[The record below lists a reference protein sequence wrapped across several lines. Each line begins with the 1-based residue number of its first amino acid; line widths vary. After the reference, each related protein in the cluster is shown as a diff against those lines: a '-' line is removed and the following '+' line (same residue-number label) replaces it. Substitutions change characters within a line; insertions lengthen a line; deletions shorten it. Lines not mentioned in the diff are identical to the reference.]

1 MQKDSIPFY
10 ALLLGLGCL
19 AVTGTNTLAL
29 GLSDVPPAVQ
39 KTIGANSGG
48 RTVSTIER
56 KEDNGAVTYEVETT
70 AKDGEEWE
78 LTVVEDGTLL
88 SIEIPPAELPVA
100 VQTAVTS
107 QLGQGRMEGVE
118 KLLDDGQT
126 TYQVGIAAPSG
137 DERDFTF
144 GEDGTLISEE
154 VHLAELSPGLQTAIT
169 ALVGKGALEGIDKT
183 FNHDETTYEAT
194 MTTPAGQ
201 ERNFTLSETGTLLSE
216 EVSLA
221 ELPPKIQTAIKAQ
234 VGKGKL
240 EGIDETF
247 NTAAITYEATVMAPD
262 GQEGN
267 VTISALGNL
276 LSQEV
281 TLADVP
287 PEVQTAI
294 NAEVGQGKLEGI
306 DKTFS
311 FGKITYAGTRT
322 TPGGQERDFI
332 VSAQGVLLSHEVS
345 LEEVPSAVQATIN
358 QTIGDGKILA
368 VDQIYMIA
376 RHAVRYKIDGQ
387 KDGKPVTFNIGPR
400 GNVSAVEDDE

>member
-19 AVTGTNTLAL
+19 AVLGTNTLAL
-29 GLSDVPPAVQ
+29 GLPDMPPAVQ
-39 KTIGANSGG
+39 KTIGSNSAG

-56 KEDNGAVTYEVETT
+56 KDDDGAVTYEVETT

-78 LTVVEDGTLL
+78 LTVAEDGTLL

-107 QLGQGRMEGVE
+107 QLGQGKMEGVE

-154 VHLAELSPGLQTAIT
+154 VNLAELTPDLQTAIT
-169 ALVGKGALEGIDKT
+169 TLVGKGALEGIDKT
-183 FNHDETTYEAT
+183 FDHNETTYEAT

-247 NTAAITYEATVMAPD
+247 DGAGIAYEATMTAPD
-262 GQEGN
+262 GKEGN

-281 TLADVP
+281 NLADVP

-311 FGKITYAGTRT
+311 LGKITYAATRT
-322 TPGGQERDFI
+322 TPDGQERDFVI
-332 VSAQGVLLSHEVS
+332 SQQGDLLSHEVS
-345 LEEVPSAVQATIN
+345 LEEVPTTVQDTIN
-358 QTIGDGKILA
+358 QTISDGKILEI
-368 VDQIYMIA
+368 DQVFRIA
-376 RHAVRYKIDGQ
+376 RHTVVYKIEGQ
-387 KDGKPVTFNIGPR
+387 KDGKPVTFSIGPR
-400 GNVSAVEDDE
+400 GNVSAVEDEE

>member
-201 ERNFTLSETGTLLSE
+201 ERNFTLSETGTLLS
-216 EVSLA
+216 
-221 ELPPKIQTAIKAQ
+221 
-234 VGKGKL
+234 
-240 EGIDETF
+240 
-247 NTAAITYEATVMAPD
+247 
-262 GQEGN
+262 
-267 VTISALGNL
+267 
-276 LSQEV
+276 QEV

>member
-19 AVTGTNTLAL
+19 AVLGTNTLAL
-29 GLSDVPPAVQ
+29 GLPDMPPAVQ
-39 KTIGANSGG
+39 KTIGSNSAG

-56 KEDNGAVTYEVETT
+56 KDDDGAVTYEVETT

-78 LTVVEDGTLL
+78 LTVAEDGTLL

-107 QLGQGRMEGVE
+107 QLGQGKMEGVE

-154 VHLAELSPGLQTAIT
+154 VNLAELTPDLQTAIT
-169 ALVGKGALEGIDKT
+169 TLVGKGALEGIDKT
-183 FNHDETTYEAT
+183 FDHNETTYEAT

-221 ELPPKIQTAIKAQ
+221 ELPAKIQTAIKAQ

-247 NTAAITYEATVMAPD
+247 DGAGIAYEATVTPPG
-262 GQEGN
+262 GQEHN

-294 NAEVGQGKLEGI
+294 TAQVGQGKLEGI
-306 DKTFS
+306 DKNFS
-311 FGKITYAGTRT
+311 FGKITYAATMT
-322 TPGGQERDFI
+322 TPDGQESNFI
-332 VSAQGVLLSHEVS
+332 VSAQGVLLSQDVS
-345 LEEVPSAVQATIN
+345 LEEVPTPVKDTIN
-358 QTIGDGKILA
+358 QTIGDGTIIEI
-368 VDQIYMIA
+368 DQINMIA
-376 RHAVRYKIDGQ
+376 KHTVRYKIEGE
-387 KDGKPVTFNIGPR
+387 KDGKPVTFSIGPR
-400 GNVSAVEDDE
+400 GNVSAVEDEE